1 MSTAKCDIVDRNCA
15 FSAGLVAAFGTSV
28 TAVKDLHALFLADQ
42 TCMELRGMAEP
53 GALMATFQHL
63 IADRG
68 ALWYSVKV
76 LWLLNKVVVFGMNV
90 AVGGDR
96 RSDLAV
102 EDLNNSSPHRDL

>member
-15 FSAGLVAAFGTSV
+15 FSASLVAAFGTSM
-28 TAVKDLHALFLADQ
+28 TAVEDLHALFLADQ
-42 TCMELRGMAEP
+42 TCMELRRMAESE
-53 GALMATFQHL
+53 ATMATFQHP

-68 ALWYSVKV
+68 ALWHSVEV

-90 AVGGDR
+90 ADGSDR

-102 EDLNNSSPHRDL
+102 EDLNNPSPHRDL